1 MILAISDIHS
11 CYDLFME
18 KLKLIEAEL
27 EDANNKLI
35 LLGDYIDRG
44 PDSFRCLEKAYS
56 LQQKYGKEQVIVLR
70 GNHEEWFIDFL
81 KGEGDEWLA
90 EDRNYHTSKT
100 FLTDA
105 QYLELLSISSHQRR
119 IEFIIRVIKEN
130 HKELLR
136 WMVNLPYFYE
146 TETQI
151 FVHAGVDEEIPE
163 EEMEYCTLCTAEY
176 IFTGKVPP
184 TVGRFYKTIIAG
196 HIAAASVAHDA
207 GWPGIYFDK
216 QSHYYIDG
224 GAPKRKRLLC
234 LVYDE
239 TSQTYYELMS
249 DGRKKKL

>member
-1 MILAISDIHS
+1 
-11 CYDLFME
+11 
-18 KLKLIEAEL
+18 
-27 EDANNKLI
+27 
-35 LLGDYIDRG
+35 
-44 PDSFRCLEKAYS
+44 
-56 LQQKYGKEQVIVLR
+56 
-70 GNHEEWFIDFL
+70 
-81 KGEGDEWLA
+81 
-90 EDRNYHTSKT
+90 
-100 FLTDA
+100 
-105 QYLELLSISSHQRR
+105 
-119 IEFIIRVIKEN
+119 
-130 HKELLR
+130 
-136 WMVNLPYFYE
+136 MVKLPYFYE

-184 TVGRFYKTIIAG
+184 TVGKFYKTIIAG